1 MKAYPHRFVPS
12 LWWLAWLLLA
22 SGLLLV
28 PGMLALRL
36 EWDVPDTWIGP
47 RSWYA
52 AAHGMLAFI
61 SLLFMGALLAIH
73 VRHGLR
79 QKHSRKSGLT
89 LLFVLPLPVLTGWGI
104 YYIANE
110 HWAAGLSIVHTA
122 TALLIAIPMTAHAIA
137 ARRQRRAGAAWS
149 PRVARPGK

>member
-1 MKAYPHRFVPS
+1 
-12 LWWLAWLLLA
+12 LAWLLLA

-36 EWDVPDTWIGP
+36 EWDIPDAWIGP

-61 SLLFMGALLAIH
+61 ALLFMGALLAIH

-79 QKHSRKSGLT
+79 QKHSRGSGLT

-104 YYIANE
+104 YYIASE
-110 HWAAGLSIVHTA
+110 HWATGISIVHAT
-122 TALLIAIPMTAHAIA
+122 TALLIAIPLAAHALA
-137 ARRQRRAGAAWS
+137 ARKRQRASATW
-149 PRVARPGK
+149 